1 MEKILV
7 FGAGGFIGTYLVD
20 RLLESGY
27 EVVASDNNDICSE
40 YYDSIGVDYVKLDIT
55 SQEEFRK
62 VSNRQYSA
70 IVNLAAMQPANVS
83 EKNYSSVDYIRINV
97 LGTLNILNFC
107 IQNGVKRF
115 VSATSHRNTQG
126 LWYQKKPI
134 REEDGRSLKYSGQYS
149 MFSIS
154 ESAAQDC
161 ILHYTEEY
169 GLRGIILRLPPVYG
183 YGPHTEIFMDGKPIK
198 TGFRIFIDN
207 AKEHKPL
214 QLWGNADIG
223 RDVVYVK
230 DVVAAFLQAI
240 RKTDV
245 CGIFNI
251 ASGYKLSIREE
262 AKIIADVFWEGN
274 SDPVFID
281 LPEKE
286 NNIEEFVYD
295 ISKAK
300 EELEWTPLYSFKD
313 MLLDTIEEQKKD
325 KYHYLIEKRKI
336 QLQNN

>member
-1 MEKILV
+1 M
-7 FGAGGFIGTYLVD
+7 
-20 RLLESGY
+20 
-27 EVVASDNNDICSE
+27 
-40 YYDSIGVDYVKLDIT
+40 
-55 SQEEFRK
+55 
-62 VSNRQYSA
+62 
-70 IVNLAAMQPANVS
+70 
-83 EKNYSSVDYIRINV
+83 
-97 LGTLNILNFC
+97 
-107 IQNGVKRF
+107 
-115 VSATSHRNTQG
+115 
-126 LWYQKKPI
+126 
-134 REEDGRSLKYSGQYS
+134 
-149 MFSIS
+149 
-154 ESAAQDC
+154 
-161 ILHYTEEY
+161 
-169 GLRGIILRLPPVYG
+169 
-183 YGPHTEIFMDGKPIK
+183 
-198 TGFRIFIDN
+198 
-207 AKEHKPL
+207 
-214 QLWGNADIG
+214 
-223 RDVVYVK
+223 
-230 DVVAAFLQAI
+230 AAFLQAI